1 MRNISN
7 LLFEPDPVFKV
18 LQKMVINYHKNTA
31 QSFLSLKSLPL
42 RINWKKKS
50 QVLDLHSK
58 LSFFVNRDKA
68 SVLGKFKDNHYKGQ
82 FQKKKMLDIM
92 TFRYIDCTKNYFK
105 IYLNEV
111 R

>member
-1 MRNISN
+1 MI
-7 LLFEPDPVFKV
+7 
-18 LQKMVINYHKNTA
+18 INYHNNTGI
-31 QSFLSLKSLPL
+31 LLKSLVNLPL

-50 QVLDLHSK
+50 NVLDLHSK
-58 LSFFVNRDKA
+58 LSLLVNRDKA

-82 FQKKKMLDIM
+82 YQKKKMLNVM
-92 TFRYIDCTKNYFK
+92 TFRYVDCTKNYFK